1 MANDKVVNI
10 YVEEG
15 ILLRIVRNKKKADL
29 VIESCEK
36 TVVNCSNNEEL
47 IKKYLVDN
55 GISTK
60 AGGFKY
66 LIMAINIVGEKLDNN
81 KRYSLSKYVY
91 PLIAEK
97 YSVTPSSVDRAI
109 CNVIER
115 SFVKGIGPKRFI
127 EKYKLGV

>member
-1 MANDKVVNI
+1 MANDKVVNV

-15 ILLRIVRNKKKADL
+15 ILLRIVRNKKNADIIIEYGKKA
-29 VIESCEK
+29 VI
-36 TVVNCSNNEEL
+36 NYSNNEEL

-55 GISTK
+55 CISTK

-81 KRYSLSKYVY
+81 KQYSLINDVY
-91 PLIAEK
+91 PLIAKK
-97 YSVTPSSVDRAI
+97 YSVTSSSIDRAI

-115 SFVKGIGPKRFI
+115 SSVKGIGPKRFI
-127 EKYKLGV
+127 EKYKIGV